1 MAKLDTLQTIEIA
14 EGVEIR
20 LRVAGPA
27 VRGLALLIDAVIKIG
42 ILLAIS
48 IILSIFGVSLS
59 LMDDQLGVGVREGM
73 MRLAAFFMEWFYF
86 TAFEASRWGAT
97 PGKRI
102 MGLRVVQK
110 SGAAVTLPQAVMRN
124 LLRAADALPVLFL
137 PLGIIMLPVMIYG
150 MGFVSCLF
158 TKRFQRLGD
167 IVAGTVVAY
176 VDPEHTPVRARPL
189 KGQPVAE
196 APAITPLA
204 PACPVTRE
212 EQEAIVNFSERLN
225 DWSTARQAEL
235 AAHAEPLTHATGDRG
250 IQKLLAM
257 AQWIRTSR

>member
-42 ILLAIS
+42 ILIGIA
-48 IILSIFGVSLS
+48 IILSLFGVSLS
-59 LMDDQLGVGVREGM
+59 MMDSDLGTGVREGM
-73 MRLAAFFMEWFYF
+73 MRLLTFFMEWFYF

-137 PLGIIMLPVMIYG
+137 PLGIVMLPVMIYA

-176 VDPEHTPVRARPL
+176 VDAEH
-189 KGQPVAE
+189 
-196 APAITPLA
+196 APARAKAIKGAPAQEAAALAPLA

-235 AAHAEPLTHATGDRG
+235 ANHAEPLTHATGERG
-250 IQKLLAM
+250 IQKLLAI